1 MKDPAN
7 AYEFDEICYD
17 SDDADF
23 QHEYEDLEAE
33 ELENS
38 QHDDYNKCSM
48 EFPQS
53 YTSERQVIGSVPGL
67 ISRQSDV
74 SNLRSYYN
82 KEEFN

>member
-33 ELENS
+33 VVENS

-53 YTSERQVIGSVPGL
+53 YTSER
-67 ISRQSDV
+67 
-74 SNLRSYYN
+74 
-82 KEEFN
+82 